1 MANRAYL
8 FCSDCD
14 PGDPLTWSELDRNG
28 QRYYDSYHNI
38 PLAWFFFFKPDDV
51 KLIDVCSSI
60 IPFVDKTL
68 WQDQWQEPKFMASKR
83 QALETFKQREPLLSQ
98 IVGSGLYSDA
108 FARFLPFLES
118 LPGACLCMDPG
129 EVAQGD
135 EEDYLPLRRAVEL
148 VDNGEM
154 PLQILREALGRF
166 SEVAYKD
173 GDDFVLNLIGT
184 TYW

>member
-1 MANRAYL
+1 M
-8 FCSDCD
+8 
-14 PGDPLTWSELDRNG
+14 
-28 QRYYDSYHNI
+28 
-38 PLAWFFFFKPDDV
+38 
-51 KLIDVCSSI
+51 
-60 IPFVDKTL
+60 
-68 WQDQWQEPKFMASKR
+68 
-83 QALETFKQREPLLSQ
+83 
-98 IVGSGLYSDA
+98 YSDA